1 MVQYI
6 ISSSGKQKGDVEPI
20 GLKTIKNLKLCS
32 NEYESILEVYNS
44 DFHNANLAE
53 LQSWKESDVYIK
65 VLYNGQNLVS
75 LRWVCTLKDLD
86 NKVVPK
92 ARLVAKG
99 FEDAEKDLVATDSP
113 TCLRKT
119 LKSLIMLTV
128 QSNWELSAV
137 NIKTAFLQG
146 KPITRDVYVI
156 PLKEA
161 NNSYIWKLKKCIYD
175 LVDASRNWYGS
186 LRSFLLSIG
195 LSTSKSNHSMF
206 YYTEN

>member
-99 FEDAEKDLVATDSP
+99 FEDAEKDLVATESP
-113 TCLRKT
+113 TCLRET
-119 LKSLIMLTV
+119 LRSLIVLTV
-128 QSNWELSAV
+128 QSNWELLAV

-146 KPITRDVYVI
+146 KPITIDVYVI

-161 NNSYIWKLKKCIYD
+161 DNSYIWKLKKMH
-175 LVDASRNWYGS
+175 L
-186 LRSFLLSIG
+186 
-195 LSTSKSNHSMF
+195 
-206 YYTEN
+206 

>member
-75 LRWVCTLKDLD
+75 VRLVCTLKDLD

-99 FEDAEKDLVATDSP
+99 FEV
-113 TCLRKT
+113 
-119 LKSLIMLTV
+119 
-128 QSNWELSAV
+128 SNLFER
-137 NIKTAFLQG
+137 NIKIIDSVNCT
-146 KPITRDVYVI
+146 K
-156 PLKEA
+156 
-161 NNSYIWKLKKCIYD
+161 
-175 LVDASRNWYGS
+175 
-186 LRSFLLSIG
+186 
-195 LSTSKSNHSMF
+195 
-206 YYTEN
+206 

>member
-1 MVQYI
+1 
-6 ISSSGKQKGDVEPI
+6 
-20 GLKTIKNLKLCS
+20 
-32 NEYESILEVYNS
+32 
-44 DFHNANLAE
+44 
-53 LQSWKESDVYIK
+53 
-65 VLYNGQNLVS
+65 
-75 LRWVCTLKDLD
+75 
-86 NKVVPK
+86 
-92 ARLVAKG
+92 
-99 FEDAEKDLVATDSP
+99 
-113 TCLRKT
+113 
-119 LKSLIMLTV
+119 MLTV

-206 YYTEN
+206 YYTENEIVSGFIAIYVDDILWSGSNNFKHKIIAKLQNCFIIGKENSMPF